1 MTGDTEKIAFV
12 DQFGGIYEHSP
23 WVAERVWD
31 VLPGI
36 EDLDAI
42 AAAMAACVE
51 AAGKDRQLELLCA
64 HPDLAGRAAV
74 AGELTADSNSEQ
86 ASAGIDQCS
95 KDEFAQFQELNAA
108 YREKFGFPFI
118 MAVRDSNRHAI
129 LAAFTERVGNDT
141 ATEFRKALNEVHKIA
156 RLRLEAL
163 APEDHD

>member
-1 MTGDTEKIAFV
+1 MTGNSEKDAFI

-23 WVAERVWD
+23 WIAERVWE

-36 EDLDAI
+36 DDLDAI

-51 AAGKDRQLELLCA
+51 AAGKEQQLELLCA

-74 AGELTADSNSEQ
+74 AGELTDDSSSEQ

-95 KDEFAQFQELNAA
+95 KEEFAQFQALNAA
-108 YREKFGFPFI
+108 YREKFEFPFI

-129 LAAFTERVGNDT
+129 LAAFAERLENNA

-156 RLRLEAL
+156 RLRLEAF